1 LNNKYNT
8 ESNWLRDANN
18 NLERARAEKELA
30 DQGVQEIIAASTS
43 ALPFAIVPNGNGV
56 TPSGSPAGNNPGGS
70 PLGPVAER
78 NQVVPGSPVV
88 VGDLSSYLSQ
98 AYGAGVDP
106 TKPST
111 VSTLY
116 PLSSLTIQAL
126 TGQSPSGVF
135 NPDGTFV
142 TGGSSQSGPATF
154 PSGGFGFPGSQNSP
168 FPGTA
173 GGPGGAGGPGAT
185 FPGVSGLPGAGI
197 SAAPGSPQAGSGPY
211 GGGSIPTG
219 YLSSFSCN
227 GSSGL
232 TQGQG
237 KVVSVQPGQLVV
249 AQPNGANVVLRVA
262 PCSNLNAVQRN
273 FAIVPQTPVFF
284 KGVQTVNG
292 FVNLQSLTCV

>member
-1 LNNKYNT
+1 
-8 ESNWLRDANN
+8 
-18 NLERARAEKELA
+18 
-30 DQGVQEIIAASTS
+30 
-43 ALPFAIVPNGNGV
+43 
-56 TPSGSPAGNNPGGS
+56 
-70 PLGPVAER
+70 
-78 NQVVPGSPVV
+78 
-88 VGDLSSYLSQ
+88 LSQ

-142 TGGSSQSGPATF
+142 TGGASGSGPSTYPA
-154 PSGGFGFPGSQNSP
+154 SGLGFPGSQNSVY
-168 FPGTA
+168 PGAT
-173 GGPGGAGGPGAT
+173 GGAGAGGPGSQGT
-185 FPGVSGLPGAGI
+185 FPGMSGLPSG
-197 SAAPGSPQAGSGPY
+197 APGSPQAGNAPY
-211 GGGSIPTG
+211 GGGSIPAG

-227 GSSGL
+227 GSNGL

-237 KVVSVQPGQLVV
+237 KVLSIQPGQLVV
-249 AQPNGANVVLRVA
+249 AQPNGANVVLKVA

-273 FAIVPQTPVFF
+273 FSIVPQTPVYF

-292 FVNLQSLTCV
+292 YVNLQSLTCV